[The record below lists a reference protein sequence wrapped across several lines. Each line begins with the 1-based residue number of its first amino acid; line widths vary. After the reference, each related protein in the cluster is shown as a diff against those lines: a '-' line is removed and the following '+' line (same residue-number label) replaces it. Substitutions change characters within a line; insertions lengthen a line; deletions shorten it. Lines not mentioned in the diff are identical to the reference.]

1 MTGTVSYEFQSI
13 MKFRSALAQPLPR
26 PARQKCPQRSVPEN
40 HPVVL
45 YSLRVIPLD
54 SIDGTSHTVMRS
66 TRMQRLPPRFPG
78 SCVILFIVNAMLLLR
93 KN

>member
-1 MTGTVSYEFQSI
+1 MRWPNLCPGQHGRNVLSGQ
-13 MKFRSALAQPLPR
+13 FREIILSSCIP
-26 PARQKCPQRSVPEN
+26 CG
-40 HPVVL
+40 
-45 YSLRVIPLD
+45 VIPLD

-66 TRMQRLPPRFPG
+66 LRMQRLPPRFPG